1 MTTALASPQQVLD
14 TWFGPDPQ
22 TVHDEWFKVDPAFD
36 TLLHTRF
43 EPTVQAAL
51 QGGLQDWEGT
61 RPGRQALVLVLDQFT
76 RNLYRHQAAAFAGDA
91 RALALCHRML
101 AAGDDQALP
110 VLQRWFVYMPLMHA
124 EDRAA
129 QNLSVRLFTTLAAED
144 ARLASAL
151 DYARRHRDV
160 ILRFGR
166 YPHRN
171 DALGRASSDEEQAFL
186 RQPGARF

>member
-1 MTTALASPQQVLD
+1 MIPALATPQQVLD

-22 TVHDEWFKVDPAFD
+22 AVHDHWFQADPAFD

-43 EPTVQAAL
+43 ETTVQAGL
-51 QGGLQDWEGT
+51 QGGLQDWERT
-61 RPGRQALVLVLDQFT
+61 LPGRQALVLVLDQFT

-91 RALALCHRML
+91 RALALCRRML
-101 AAGDDQALP
+101 ATGDDQALP
-110 VLQRWFVYMPLMHA
+110 VPQRWFVYMPLMHA

-129 QNLSVRLFTTLAAED
+129 QDLSVRLFTTLAADDE
-144 ARLASAL
+144 RLASAL

-171 DALGRASSDEEQAFL
+171 DALGRTSSDAEQAFL
-186 RQPGARF
+186 RQPGSRF